1 MDKNVEQLLITAG
14 KMMGEDDGGSDWQ
27 AVVKGSHVPE
37 DVASRLVSQGL
48 LKAHIV
54 VGHASASTGLEDWHL
69 TPTAKEMVSELMLA
83 EAQQPRRFG
92 GKGWSRKPKGPGR

>member
-14 KMMGEDDGGSDWQ
+14 KMMDEAGGGSDWQ
-27 AVVKGSHVPE
+27 AVVKDSQVPQ

-54 VGHASASTGLEDWHL
+54 VGHAGASTGLEDWHL
-69 TPTAKEMVSELMLA
+69 TPTAKEMVSELILA

-92 GKGWSRKPKGPGR
+92 GKGWSRKPKGRGR